1 MSSQRPYGDRM
12 TSRRPAITVSVIG
25 VLAVVLYA
33 TLGAVQILVL
43 NPLAAVPGKSI
54 AEIRA
59 GMSEAGE
66 VIDTGMVLGIFGLG
80 VLIALGVAALAIK
93 DAAPA
98 RLTVLL
104 YCAVLVMG
112 APAYFIASFGPGMS
126 LADAYGIS
134 GGDYSPW
141 ARPLYVAS
149 LFALGTAITL
159 AVTFAWSPRPAASA
173 PAPAKR
179 T

>member
-1 MSSQRPYGDRM
+1 MS
-12 TSRRPAITVSVIG
+12 SRRPAITVSVIG
-25 VLAVVLYA
+25 VVAVVLYA
-33 TLGAVQILVL
+33 VLGAVQILVL
-43 NPLAAVPGKSI
+43 NPLAAVPGKSL

-66 VIDTGMVLGIFGLG
+66 AFDTGMVFAIFGLG
-80 VLIALGVAALAIK
+80 ILIALGVAVLAIK

-126 LADAYGIS
+126 LADTYPIS
-134 GGDYSPW
+134 GADYSPW
-141 ARPLYVAS
+141 AMPLFVTS
-149 LFALGTAITL
+149 LLALGVAIIL
-159 AVTFAWSPRPAASA
+159 AVTFAWSPRRVVAA
-173 PAPAKR
+173 PAPANR
-179 T
+179 A